1 LGTGQKETWKKPG
14 DRLYVPR
21 VMADMMVA
29 ATTNSTSV
37 HFGFGH
43 MYRAHNTLF
52 TMEHVEQCS
61 EIVGCKN
68 IRTYAHKL
76 KEEHILRWDPEE
88 RHAAILEFALL
99 TIQMK
104 NLESTSQAPLVQT
117 HRPGQYIKTGGRRG
131 RPRKQDQVARTC
143 AKVT

>member
-1 LGTGQKETWKKPG
+1 MGTGQKETWKKPG

-43 MYRAHNTLF
+43 MCRAHNTLF

-99 TIQMK
+99 TMQMK

-131 RPRKQDQVARTC
+131 RHRWRRPAPR
-143 AKVT
+143 